1 MSTISLALDI
11 LLNGALL
18 VWARLTPP
26 LPGVLRFVRPLT
38 CTVIRELTTQLP
50 LLCRIAA
57 FLMAAP
63 FALCIALDIVAYGK
77 SLPFRLR
84 AFQLIPSSAIART
97 LHLSMSQQRVPR
109 SPLHH
114 PSALLS
120 SRAGFLSD
128 DDSDVDIGDAD
139 SSDMSPSIR
148 GLPTPSD
155 TDDESA
161 PETGDVGPRATLLMR
176 RSRPRGGTRQRILA
190 DETSHASGTGALE
203 LSFITP
209 STEPPPSLQS
219 SGSSTS
225 VMTEHSFAS
234 STSADPVTTFDTH
247 FPPGEGT
254 RFRSHRQAFAAH
266 AVAKDGSEAQHDAKP
281 DLRSPTAAYPSPE
294 PSPLSVT
301 RQLL

>member
-1 MSTISLALDI
+1 M
-11 LLNGALL
+11 
-18 VWARLTPP
+18 
-26 LPGVLRFVRPLT
+26 
-38 CTVIRELTTQLP
+38 
-50 LLCRIAA
+50 
-57 FLMAAP
+57 
-63 FALCIALDIVAYGK
+63 
-77 SLPFRLR
+77 
-84 AFQLIPSSAIART
+84 PSSAIART

-114 PSALLS
+114 PSGLLS

-161 PETGDVGPRATLLMR
+161 PETSDVGLPATLLMR
-176 RSRPRGGTRQRILA
+176 RSRPRVGARQRILPH
-190 DETSHASGTGALE
+190 DTSHASGTGALE

-209 STEPPPSLQS
+209 STEPPSSLQS

-225 VMTEHSFAS
+225 IMTEHSFAS

-247 FPPGEGT
+247 FPPSEGT
-254 RFRSHRQAFAAH
+254 RYRSHRQAFAAH
-266 AVAKDGSEAQHDAKP
+266 AVDDNGSETQFNAKA